1 MAPPNPRLKWT
12 AASGGCRAAGH
23 TCYRGSRSAAT
34 QPPNRTTLDCFRTMR
49 RTGLRLRAARGHP
62 EVQAVV
68 RPFVRWL
75 RERYEFPVRVPVYL
89 SPAPQVRTVHGDWCS
104 ASFFAPWDRRVEP
117 YIRLATGEYPTLRRR
132 WGRSRAAVSHLI
144 SLAHEV
150 LHYEQWVRG
159 RPLSERCLPEKAFRS
174 FGSTSADS
182 SPTRGR
188 SGLAHKRLAMAEWRW
203 ARAAQPPAV
212 RYKDQPKTLPCAI
225 VS

>member
-1 MAPPNPRLKWT
+1 MDR
-12 AASGGCRAAGH
+12 SRGGRRAAGH

-34 QPPNRTTLDCFRTMR
+34 QPPNRTTLGCFRTMR
-49 RTGLRLRAARGHP
+49 RTGLRLRAARGRP

-159 RPLSERCLPEKAFRS
+159 RPLSERCLPERASQVVRQYLGGQQPNPRS
-174 FGSTSADS
+174 ERPGAQTA
-182 SPTRGR
+182 RHGRVAMGAGR
-188 SGLAHKRLAMAEWRW
+188 STAS
-203 ARAAQPPAV
+203 
-212 RYKDQPKTLPCAI
+212 C
-225 VS
+225 

>member
-1 MAPPNPRLKWT
+1 
-12 AASGGCRAAGH
+12 
-23 TCYRGSRSAAT
+23 
-34 QPPNRTTLDCFRTMR
+34 MR

-117 YIRLATGEYPTLRRR
+117 YIRLATGEYPSLKRR
-132 WGRSRAAVSHLI
+132 WGRRRAEVSHLI

-159 RPLSERCLPEKAFRS
+159 RPLSEGCLPERACQVVQQYL
-174 FGSTSADS
+174 GDS
-182 SPTRGR
+182 SLTRLEQTGAQTARHGRAAMGAGR
-188 SGLAHKRLAMAEWRW
+188 STAGVRWRTTPPGLPERRE
-203 ARAAQPPAV
+203 ARPL
-212 RYKDQPKTLPCAI
+212 REEGERGDG
-225 VS
+225 VSG

>member
-1 MAPPNPRLKWT
+1 
-12 AASGGCRAAGH
+12 
-23 TCYRGSRSAAT
+23 
-34 QPPNRTTLDCFRTMR
+34 MR

-150 LHYEQWVRG
+150 LHYEQCGCEVALFQNVASRK
-159 RPLSERCLPEKAFRS
+159 ERLRS
-174 FGSTSADS
+174 FGNTSADS

-188 SGLAHKRLAMAEWRW
+188 SGLAHKRLAMAGWRW

-212 RYKDQPKTLPCAI
+212 RYKDEPRTLPCAI